1 VGAAL
6 VFGKGNRKTLL
17 LAFLGILVALFI
29 NPRGWQT
36 WQYVYQSLTVPSN
49 QLFSMEWMPPI
60 NQGWQM
66 NLFFLWL
73 LAFPLLAVFSPRK
86 LSALEWCWF
95 IVFGFMALWGLRYGI
110 WFILLLAIFTSELL
124 ADWEK
129 RWLSEAKDTHFA
141 VNLAVPI
148 LFIFFSLAFLPG
160 LRSQWWKQSPGTT
173 KDTPVAATEWLK
185 NHPELKGPL
194 FSEMG
199 FSSYLEFVL
208 PERPV
213 WIDTR
218 MFAFPTSSWV
228 DYSAINAGSWN
239 WESDL
244 KKTGANLLMVSVDIQ
259 PKLVSALALSP
270 DWCRVYVDDVAE
282 IYTRGGCTQ

>member
-1 VGAAL
+1 
-6 VFGKGNRKTLL
+6 
-17 LAFLGILVALFI
+17 
-29 NPRGWQT
+29 
-36 WQYVYQSLTVPSN
+36 
-49 QLFSMEWMPPI
+49 
-60 NQGWQM
+60 
-66 NLFFLWL
+66 
-73 LAFPLLAVFSPRK
+73 
-86 LSALEWCWF
+86 
-95 IVFGFMALWGLRYGI
+95 
-110 WFILLLAIFTSELL
+110 
-124 ADWEK
+124 
-129 RWLSEAKDTHFA
+129 
-141 VNLAVPI
+141 
-148 LFIFFSLAFLPG
+148 
-160 LRSQWWKQSPGTT
+160 
-173 KDTPVAATEWLK
+173 
-185 NHPELKGPL
+185 
-194 FSEMG
+194 MG